1 MAFFKFR
8 KRTEEPSAL
17 PVPAESIEVM
27 RKRAKHRLLGAALLV
42 LVGVLGFPLL
52 FDKQPRPIAVDIPI
66 EIPDRAKVKPLSIPA
81 PVVAPKVEEPAP
93 VASAAP
99 TASAPIAPPA
109 KADDGGKAQ
118 ALLDGKDNEKAV
130 DAAEARFVVQVGAFA
145 DVTKAREVRQKLEHA
160 GLKTYTQV
168 VDTKDGRRIR
178 VRVGPFAGK
187 SEADN
192 AADKIKK
199 LNLPAATLTL

>member
-8 KRTEEPSAL
+8 KRTDEPSAL
-17 PVPAESIEVM
+17 PVPPESIDVM

-81 PVVAPKVEEPAP
+81 PVIAPKAEEPAP

-99 TASAPIAPPA
+99 TASHQLRHLPRQMMVVKPRRCWM
-109 KADDGGKAQ
+109 
-118 ALLDGKDNEKAV
+118 
-130 DAAEARFVVQVGAFA
+130 AR
-145 DVTKAREVRQKLEHA
+145 TRPRR
-160 GLKTYTQV
+160 LKQP
-168 VDTKDGRRIR
+168 KR
-178 VRVGPFAGK
+178 V
-187 SEADN
+187 
-192 AADKIKK
+192 
-199 LNLPAATLTL
+199 L